1 MRKPRLAQLLPLVV
15 VLLGLGAAALA
26 LGAPNP
32 LNDLFALGEGGGD
45 SPAEAPIRKAKTTL
59 HATPLVKC
67 GPGSH
72 PQPGIDGR
80 VPEG

>member
-1 MRKPRLAQLLPLVV
+1 VLAL
-15 VLLGLGAAALA
+15 AAAAIA

-45 SPAEAPIRKAKTTL
+45 SPTAAKTRFAKTTL

-67 GPGSH
+67 GHGTECPAG
-72 PQPGIDGR
+72 QPGESLTRHPDTG
-80 VPEG
+80 